1 MGRDGCMIHFSKMEE
16 FHLGYQFFM
25 SKPTPAVRYFI
36 YIIFGILL
44 FALIWASIAQM
55 DDIVKA
61 NVFLRPTKTI
71 SVIKPLTG
79 GQMQIKN
86 YTHNGYVTK
95 NELLLQLDT
104 TADILELQNSKELM
118 LRINNSIL
126 VHTTLLETIKQ
137 NRNTATTKNEEAYI
151 HSERYILENQR
162 QLLQIQEMRKKWEFE
177 ENLPEMLSVRQKADD
192 MKGELE
198 RAELQFALWKNTKI
212 IETTDTVKSLMQ
224 NRENLERRMSDL
236 DRTIQ
241 NATIYSSIS
250 GRVNEYR
257 KLNIGDNI
265 APGEEILAIVP
276 DEQTTLKAELYIEP
290 AYIARVKIGQKAVLR
305 FPGLP
310 PSRYGKIEAEINL
323 IPADYNVVQDSTP
336 IFIVEAEIPE
346 PWLVS
351 NDGNKIYLRAGIG
364 AVGRIVIDRD
374 TVLRMILKKLDFINE
389 TYEEKAL
396 KEK

>member
-1 MGRDGCMIHFSKMEE
+1 MEE
-16 FHLGYQFFM
+16 FHFGYQFFM
-25 SKPTPAVRYFI
+25 HKPTPAVRYFI
-36 YIIFGILL
+36 YIIFGIL
-44 FALIWASIAQM
+44 FVALIWASIAQM

-61 NVFLRPTKTI
+61 NVFLRPIKTI

-79 GQMQIKN
+79 GQVQIKN
-86 YTHNGYVTK
+86 YNHNGYVTE

-104 TADILELQNSKELM
+104 TADILELKNSKELM

-126 VHTTLLETIKQ
+126 VHTKLLETIKQ
-137 NRNTATTKNEEAYI
+137 NKNTATRRNEEAYV

-162 QLLQIQEMRKKWEFE
+162 QLLQIEEMRKKWEFE

-192 MKGELE
+192 IKGEFE

-212 IETTDTVKSLMQ
+212 IETTDAVKSLMQ
-224 NRENLERRMSDL
+224 NKENLERRMSDL

-241 NATIYSSIS
+241 NATIYSPIS

-276 DEQTTLKAELYIEP
+276 DEETALKAELYIEP

-323 IPADYNVVQDSTP
+323 IPADYNVVQDSAP

-351 NDGNKIYLRAGIG
+351 NDGKKIYLRAGIG

-389 TYEEKAL
+389 SYEEKAL
-396 KEK
+396 KDK